1 MKKLTKKKPTK
12 KKLTLKSYHF
22 SIGNST
28 TGPVGFCARVMACS
42 KKDAVALLKEELP
55 QEAPI
60 AEEPCTPAEWAVEY
74 MRVYFNPSA
83 ITEKHID
90 EINPA

>member
-1 MKKLTKKKPTK
+1 MKKLMKKKPT

-42 KKDAVALLKEELP
+42 KEDAVTLLKEELP

-60 AEEPCTPAEWAVEY
+60 TEGPCTPAERAVEY

>member
-1 MKKLTKKKPTK
+1 MKLE
-12 KKLTLKSYHF
+12 LKSYHF

-42 KKDAVALLKEELP
+42 KKDAVALLTEELP
-55 QEAPI
+55 HEAAI
-60 AEEPCTPAEWAVEY
+60 TEGPCAPVERAVEY

-83 ITEKHID
+83 ITENDID
-90 EINPA
+90 EIDA